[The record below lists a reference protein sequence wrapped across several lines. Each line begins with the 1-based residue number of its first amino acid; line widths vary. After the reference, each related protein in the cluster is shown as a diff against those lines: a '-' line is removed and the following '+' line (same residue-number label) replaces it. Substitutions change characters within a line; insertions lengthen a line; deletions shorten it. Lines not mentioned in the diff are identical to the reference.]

1 MTATPA
7 AIAPDQLYFALLDRP
22 FSARGRARAEEL
34 AYAFEATLPVPIES
48 VHPVYRLLPD
58 ARVLAIGIDREKALH
73 LARSHPVAHPAAWP
87 DWLAPIATALDP
99 RGINLL
105 TGPCSSA
112 LVETSRHQTLR
123 HALVGLT
130 LITIAASAGFE
141 RRIRVDRS
149 HADET
154 RHRTD
159 AVYQQA
165 LGGGMNTGQPPAARM
180 TSELRRLRATRTA
193 QDAGQ
198 TQQPADLALANLL
211 AVWPESSRARTE
223 SITVAERTIDVV
235 LRVTD
240 LESAQAFV
248 TALGS
253 AKGLIPGP
261 AKTDR
266 EGGEVRVSLRFDR
279 ETTP

>member
-1 MTATPA
+1 MTAKPT

-22 FSARGRARAEEL
+22 VSARGRARAEEL

-48 VHPVYRLLPD
+48 VHPVYRPLPD
-58 ARVLAIGIDREKALH
+58 ARVLAIGIDREKAQH
-73 LARSHPVAHPAAWP
+73 LARSHPVAHPSAWP
-87 DWLAPIATALDP
+87 NWLAPIATALDP

-105 TGPCSSA
+105 TGDCGSP
-112 LVETSRHQTLR
+112 LVKAARNRTLR
-123 HALVGLT
+123 HAWIGLT
-130 LITIAASAGFE
+130 LITIVVSAGLE
-141 RRIRVDRS
+141 RRIRDDRVHS
-149 HADET
+149 DNARD
-154 RHRTD
+154 RTA
-159 AVYQQA
+159 AVFLQA
-165 LGGGMNTGQPPAARM
+165 LGGGMNAGQTPAARM

-193 QDAGQ
+193 QDAEQ
-198 TQQPADLALANLL
+198 TQHPADLALASLL
-211 AVWPESSRARTE
+211 AVWPEPSQARTE

-235 LRVTD
+235 LRVPD
-240 LESAQAFV
+240 LESAQSFV